1 MANILIVYYY
11 QEYPPRAN
19 LYDNIYSF
27 QRYSGHSCFYLNL
40 FFRRVPRYLM
50 AIPFDL
56 IVFHKTFLGFRF
68 HQQAFQRML
77 KRCGLLKKLPGIKIA
92 LPQDEFIYTTSLCRF
107 INNFDI
113 RAVFSVAPPSEWP
126 KIYTTVDHSRVQFYQ
141 VLTGYLDEKTLKT
154 ISQLAGETQ
163 RDLDIGYR
171 ANPAFFLGRYGLF
184 KSRIAEAF
192 QAKATEFGLITDILV
207 SNRFKDFFW
216 GDDWYKFMLRC
227 KYTLGVEGGA
237 SLLDPDGAA
246 RLKIAQYQSLH
257 PQADFDEVEAH
268 CFSGRDGF
276 LDLRALSPRHLEA
289 CATRTCQILVEGD
302 YNGILQPGL
311 HYLELKKD
319 FSNIDDLLEV
329 IKSDTRRAEITARAY
344 RDIVASGRYTFA
356 NFVTYV
362 LQQALGPERYS
373 RKEPPSVLKIIV
385 IHRWMVW
392 MDRLSWFKA
401 AIYTWIKNLIP
412 DVWLTRLRDLRQKV
426 QG

>member
-1 MANILIVYYY
+1 
-11 QEYPPRAN
+11 
-19 LYDNIYSF
+19 
-27 QRYSGHSCFYLNL
+27 
-40 FFRRVPRYLM
+40 
-50 AIPFDL
+50 
-56 IVFHKTFLGFRF
+56 
-68 HQQAFQRML
+68 
-77 KRCGLLKKLPGIKIA
+77 
-92 LPQDEFIYTTSLCRF
+92 
-107 INNFDI
+107 
-113 RAVFSVAPPSEWP
+113 
-126 KIYTTVDHSRVQFYQ
+126 
-141 VLTGYLDEKTLKT
+141 
-154 ISQLAGETQ
+154 
-163 RDLDIGYR
+163 
-171 ANPAFFLGRYGLF
+171 
-184 KSRIAEAF
+184 
-192 QAKATEFGLITDILV
+192 
-207 SNRFKDFFW
+207 
-216 GDDWYKFMLRC
+216 MLRC